1 MSHFWRCFELNEG
14 KLPIIIDGELCG
26 AVEVSRRGGM
36 TVFSARC
43 RMLDGLL
50 RLSVYGS
57 GGEGYLGVMAPAGG
71 ELRLERSL
79 SRTAMRGFPEQAD
92 FASRAGA
99 GSAEAAGGVPG
110 TDASAAEP
118 GTLSAEHGADTESS
132 GAEHAPGRCD
142 VTEPPGADETNEPAF
157 REAASEPP
165 VPPMPGEAA
174 YMQPAPAAQQVPP
187 APPAAGDCAGD
198 GLRWY
203 SSPDGVLVTNG
214 PGRSLAALPAGD
226 GRIPPGVPGLPRCI
240 EGRDYLVYAL
250 ENGRLTG
257 LESTDNI

>member
-99 GSAEAAGGVPG
+99 GSAGAAGGAPVEDTAAPQPG
-110 TDASAAEP
+110 AE
-118 GTLSAEHGADTESS
+118 TESC
-132 GAEHAPGRCD
+132 GTEHAPGRCGGAQLPD
-142 VTEPPGADETNEPAF
+142 AAETGISAPGETLPA
-157 REAASEPP
+157 PP
-165 VPPMPGEAA
+165 VPPVPGEAA
-174 YMQPAPAAQQVPP
+174 AEEPEPP
-187 APPAAGDCAGD
+187 AQPAAGDCAGD

-240 EGRDYLVYAL
+240 EGRDYLVFAL

>member
-1 MSHFWRCFELNEG
+1 LNEG

-57 GGEGYLGVMAPAGG
+57 GGEGYLGVMAPIDG

-99 GSAEAAGGVPG
+99 GSTGAAGGASAGDTSVPQPG
-110 TDASAAEP
+110 AEAESCGTEHAPGHRGGTELPDAAETDASA
-118 GTLSAEHGADTESS
+118 S
-132 GAEHAPGRCD
+132 G
-142 VTEPPGADETNEPAF
+142 ET
-157 REAASEPP
+157 SP
-165 VPPMPGEAA
+165 VPLVPPTPGEAV
-174 YMQPAPAAQQVPP
+174 PAMPFTPAL
-187 APPAAGDCAGD
+187 PAAGDCAED

-226 GRIPPGVPGLPRCI
+226 GRIPPDVPGLMRRI

-257 LESTDNI
+257 LESADNI

>member
-57 GGEGYLGVMAPAGG
+57 GGEGYLGVMAPVGG

-79 SRTAMRGFPEQAD
+79 SRAAMRGFPEQAD

-99 GSAEAAGGVPG
+99 GSAGAAGGASVEDTLAPQPG
-110 TDASAAEP
+110 AE
-118 GTLSAEHGADTESS
+118 TESR
-132 GAEHAPGRCD
+132 GAEHAPERCD
-142 VTEPPGADETNEPAF
+142 VTEPPGEGVAAAPATE
-157 REAASEPP
+157 EAAPEL
-165 VPPMPGEAA
+165 
-174 YMQPAPAAQQVPP
+174 PALS
-187 APPAAGDCAGD
+187 APDAAGDCAEG

-226 GRIPPGVPGLPRCI
+226 GRIPPGVSGLSRCI
-240 EGRDYLVYAL
+240 EGRDYLVFAL